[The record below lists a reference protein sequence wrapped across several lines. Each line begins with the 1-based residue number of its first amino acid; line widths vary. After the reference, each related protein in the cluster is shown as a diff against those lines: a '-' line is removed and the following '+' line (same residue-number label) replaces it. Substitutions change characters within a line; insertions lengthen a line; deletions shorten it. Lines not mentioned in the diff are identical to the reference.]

1 MLIVVESYKDG
12 SSTII
17 VLLIFH
23 SILLSTCAVY
33 GWVQEI
39 SDDRMFAGHH
49 EDIPATPEGEIIT
62 LYLYFTKNGPIS
74 PSGILFT
81 IQTSG
86 TATGV
91 YNIIILYIQSRDT
104 IYVTLLRSG
113 YCMNKVAIIDKIML
127 SSG

>member
-1 MLIVVESYKDG
+1 M
-12 SSTII
+12 
-17 VLLIFH
+17 
-23 SILLSTCAVY
+23 
-33 GWVQEI
+33 QEI

-91 YNIIILYIQSRDT
+91 YIYIQSRDT
-104 IYVTLLRSG
+104 IIRNFVKKWLL
-113 YCMNKVAIIDKIML
+113 YE
-127 SSG
+127 